1 MNNKIYNSDGISEI
15 DGGHISVKINC
26 EQHCA
31 CHCSYS

>member
-1 MNNKIYNSDGISEI
+1 MNNKIYNSDGISKI
-15 DGGHISVKINC
+15 DGVHINVKVNY

>member
-15 DGGHISVKINC
+15 DGVHINVKVNY